1 MTIKPIG
8 VIRLHDKMNLN
19 EIKQVENKI
28 LALKGNEKIRS
39 RITNLGKN
47 KVTIFEVYKNT
58 FSERSLHKLEKLK
71 NIFINKKLSENSCLT
86 KGILDRNSVS
96 IKDLKNF
103 LNEKREEIKNSIDNE
118 LKDLED
124 DLKMKINQ
132 DYKSISEMSAQN
144 KKIKSEEPEGI
155 TQDYDLKKLE
165 DEFGLKDITIE
176 DLRNDEEIKDIKHQ
190 KNPNEIS
197 IEILDDQPILMD
209 KEDED
214 EYKFISHP
222 AVEITTSDI
231 VPPPPTDDIGPPP
244 PTDDPGP
251 PPTKVDP
258 DLVER
263 RKLLNLLKDMGLR

>member
-8 VIRLHDKMNLN
+8 VIRLHDNMNLN

-28 LALKGNEKIRS
+28 SVLKGNEKIRS

-86 KGILDRNSVS
+86 KSILG
-96 IKDLKNF
+96 
-103 LNEKREEIKNSIDNE
+103 KNSISVEEVKIFIKGKNAAIQKT
-118 LKDLED
+118 LD
-124 DLKMKINQ
+124 DEI
-132 DYKSISEMSAQN
+132 
-144 KKIKSEEPEGI
+144 
-155 TQDYDLKKLE
+155 KKLE

-176 DLRNDEEIKDIKHQ
+176 NLRNDEEIKDIKQQ

-209 KEDED
+209 IEDED

-244 PTDDPGP
+244 PTDDIGPPPPTDDPGPPPPTDDIGPPPPTDGPGP